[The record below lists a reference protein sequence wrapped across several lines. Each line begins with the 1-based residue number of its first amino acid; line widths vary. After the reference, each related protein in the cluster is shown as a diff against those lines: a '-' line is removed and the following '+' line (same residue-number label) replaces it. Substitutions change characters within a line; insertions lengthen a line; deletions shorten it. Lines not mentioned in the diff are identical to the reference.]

1 MLPSK
6 VLNVELN
13 FGKPNSMT
21 SLAAAAA
28 ASESIVSNFFDQN
41 KEEEEKSFFSGSSG
55 FRSENSGK
63 EMKREIKRDQEREK
77 KAPARSFKG
86 HQ

>member
-1 MLPSK
+1 MQNWIS
-6 VLNVELN
+6 E
-13 FGKPNSMT
+13 KPNSMT

-41 KEEEEKSFFSGSSG
+41 KEAEEKSFSGSSG